1 MSEWNGNTATAE
13 REDVQ
18 EAALVART
26 GDAEVDALA
35 TITRTLSGL
44 DEDAVARVM
53 AFANARFCGG
63 TAAPAQAKRGK

>member
-1 MSEWNGNTATAE
+1 MSDWNGSTATADPE
-13 REDVQ
+13 VGTG
-18 EAALVART
+18 T

-35 TITRTLSGL
+35 TITRTLGKL

-53 AFANARFCGG
+53 AFANARFGSG